1 MGERWQMKR
10 FKIPLLYLL
19 SFVLSVLPVGVYF
32 YSNRHSYFVTL
43 PDKVKITFG
52 LVCLAFIVFLKVM
65 GKLRMPSRAVLFGT
79 VMIMCYLMERV
90 LGDLLV
96 FSFLALVG
104 EILDMVCQHFIRKER
119 EKRNAQRVAKATA
132 QEVERVMNGRV

>member
-1 MGERWQMKR
+1 MKK

-19 SFVLSVLPVGVYF
+19 SFALSVLPVGVYF
-32 YSNRHSYFVTL
+32 YANRHRYFVTL
-43 PDKVKITFG
+43 PDRVKITVG
-52 LVCLAFIVFLKVM
+52 LVCLVFIVFLKVM
-65 GKLRMPSRAVLFGT
+65 GKLRMPSRAVLFGA
-79 VMIMCYLMERV
+79 VMIMCYLLERV

>member
-19 SFVLSVLPVGVYF
+19 SFVLSIAPVGIYF
-32 YSNRHSYFVTL
+32 FINADRYFVTL
-43 PDKVKITFG
+43 PDKVKITVG
-52 LVCLAFIVFLKVM
+52 LACLVFIVFLKVM
-65 GKLRMPSRAVLFGT
+65 GKLRMPSRTVLFGF

-90 LGDLLV
+90 LDDLLV

-104 EILDMVCQHFIRKER
+104 EVLDLICQHFIRKAREER
-119 EKRNAQRVAKATA
+119 LLEKSAKRTA
-132 QEVERVMNGRV
+132 EEIERVLNGRV

>member
-1 MGERWQMKR
+1 
-10 FKIPLLYLL
+10 
-19 SFVLSVLPVGVYF
+19 
-32 YSNRHSYFVTL
+32 
-43 PDKVKITFG
+43 
-52 LVCLAFIVFLKVM
+52 M

-79 VMIMCYLMERV
+79 VMIVCYLMER
-90 LGDLLV
+90 LLDDLLV